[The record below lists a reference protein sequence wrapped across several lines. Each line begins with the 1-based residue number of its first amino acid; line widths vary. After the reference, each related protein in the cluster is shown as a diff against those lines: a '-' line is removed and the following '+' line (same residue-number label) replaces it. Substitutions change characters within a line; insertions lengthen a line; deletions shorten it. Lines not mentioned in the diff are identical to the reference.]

1 MRVIKDNNINFNGNI
16 YIKLGSKASKNE
28 RKLAAISSCVDGDN
42 ELVKRANGLL
52 GKKKLLKIIPSQ
64 KFGEKMLIFD
74 FLGDKKPLLKRIIA
88 KKHLPEYQKK
98 VFANEKISSLQFVLS
113 QSDYLRL
120 KELKNRF
127 ILFNF
132 FSITEFEN
140 KLKRVLNTQNQEKWL
155 TDFFTPK
162 NNK

>member
-1 MRVIKDNNINFNGNI
+1 MRASNSNNINFNGSI
-16 YIKLGSKASKNE
+16 YIKLGSSATKNE
-28 RKLAAISSCVDGDN
+28 KKLTAINVCTVGDN

-52 GKKKLLKIIPSQ
+52 GKKKLLKVIPSQ

-88 KKHLPEYQKK
+88 KKLLPEYQKK
-98 VFANEKISSLQFVLS
+98 VFANEKISSFQFLLF

-127 ILFNF
+127 LLFNF
-132 FSITEFEN
+132 FSIPEFES